1 MAADLN
7 ASSKLNFLSSV
18 PPPAQI
24 VRALALMHHDD
35 RRRFCRLW
43 MSEGIPSAFLSTP
56 MLYENIREW
65 MGEKLHIQPKFITL
79 IGSGRFGYSMAPRS
93 FGTPFGRHSDL
104 DLSIISNELF
114 ASIAEEFQSWS
125 RDYLSGLIS
134 PLNPRDGRF
143 WPQNSRLVPR
153 NIAKGF
159 IDPFKVP
166 SMRRYPES
174 KRMKRTEEQLEKL
187 LVSTPGA
194 PIVKR
199 VSVRV
204 YRDWDAFV
212 GQTSFNL
219 ARTAAEV
226 AIGPAVDAA
235 RSAR

>member
-1 MAADLN
+1 
-7 ASSKLNFLSSV
+7 
-18 PPPAQI
+18 
-24 VRALALMHHDD
+24 
-35 RRRFCRLW
+35 
-43 MSEGIPSAFLSTP
+43 
-56 MLYENIREW
+56 
-65 MGEKLHIQPKFITL
+65 
-79 IGSGRFGYSMAPRS
+79 
-93 FGTPFGRHSDL
+93 
-104 DLSIISNELF
+104 
-114 ASIAEEFQSWS
+114 
-125 RDYLSGLIS
+125 
-134 PLNPRDGRF
+134 
-143 WPQNSRLVPR
+143 
-153 NIAKGF
+153 
-159 IDPFKVP
+159 
-166 SMRRYPES
+166 MRRYPES